1 MLRVVALLA
10 SMLLLLSG
18 CAAVED
24 FGSSLKYNI
33 QGEFYL
39 QENKYAEGRET
50 FLQAVLAD
58 PYNPEAHYYYGR
70 FLLAE
75 NKARQ
80 ALPYLEKATGLN
92 PKRGEYHFWLG
103 VAYGE
108 VGDQAQERQSYRQ
121 ALEHDENHVRALTYL
136 GNNLLKAGEYEK
148 ALSLYQK
155 AVELWHYNPQAL
167 YNRAVILRKL
177 QRIPEEKLAWLQYL
191 RAYPAGAFARLAA
204 ERLNALG
211 DHSYRNHRLG
221 ARTITLTEIGFVPFR
236 AELAGYA
243 LPSLD
248 LVGRVVNNME
258 KGVLQILVYQLN
270 NRELAKRRAL
280 SIRKYL
286 RANFAEL
293 QDNRIRISWF
303 DVAEQRNVL
312 GKKVYVNESV
322 RFFLTDA
329 EK

>member
-1 MLRVVALLA
+1 MLRIVTLLA
-10 SMLLLLSG
+10 SMVLLLGG

-50 FLQAVLAD
+50 FLQAVQAD

-70 FLLAE
+70 FLLAD

-80 ALPYLEKATGLN
+80 ALPYLEKAAGLN
-92 PKRGEYHFWLG
+92 PKRGAYHFWLG

-121 ALEHDENHVRALTYL
+121 ALAQDESHVQALTYL
-136 GNNLLKAGEYEK
+136 GNNLLKAGEYEE
-148 ALSLYQK
+148 ALALYQK
-155 AVELWHYNPQAL
+155 AVELWHYTPQAL

-177 QRIPEEKLAWLQYL
+177 QRVPEERVAWLQYL
-191 RAYPAGAFARLAA
+191 RAYPAGAFARVAT
-204 ERLNALG
+204 ERLNSLD
-211 DHSYRNHRLG
+211 DHSFRNHRLG
-221 ARTITLTEIGFVPFR
+221 VRTVTLTDIGFVPFT
-236 AELAGYA
+236 AELAEYA

-248 LVGRVVNNME
+248 LVGTVVNNM
-258 KGVLQILVYQLN
+258 KSGVLQVVVYQLN
-270 NRELAKRRAL
+270 NRELARKRAL
-280 SIRKYL
+280 SIRNYIQESFPALK
-286 RANFAEL
+286 RHK
-293 QDNRIRISWF
+293 RIRISWF

-312 GKKVYVNESV
+312 GRKVSVDESV
-322 RFFLTDA
+322 RFFLTQA
-329 EK
+329 Q